1 MLKLLI
7 IAAIFWF
14 NPLVSNIDILP
25 DIIGYLLVIKAFSRA
40 SYIYGFVDDVYTSA
54 KKMCIITGAK
64 IFSMLL
70 VSSFDPTL
78 SLLMSFCFGLL
89 EVIFGIPFLIKLF
102 NAYSH
107 LASLDNTSV
116 GVSDSRIKTFTIVAF
131 ASRLVLAML
140 PDLTALSLNNA
151 LSINADYT
159 YLRFRP
165 LFIGF
170 SVIVALVINI
180 IWLVKY
186 ISYLRNAITKDTE
199 NKCSFEYSEKTST
212 KKSVFVAKD
221 NMRAV
226 IFTMLGSVFI
236 FDFTWEH
243 TYVDIFQDFMFPVI
257 TALALGYLFFKG
269 IYKLNK
275 MSFLLLGV
283 TVVNIALNIFEIV
296 SNTGYFEK
304 YNLASMLKVSEA
316 ESLYFL
322 VCVSAVLSALSLVAT
337 CAVIAMVMKSNART
351 SILEHKDLFSQS
363 DIDYYLKE
371 FDRRTKKNALIVVAL
386 SSVYAV
392 ENSLMVI
399 LKPYA
404 EWMVLVNMVIE
415 IALIISII
423 SFALYIY
430 DEVYKRI
437 LTFS

>member
-1 MLKLLI
+1 MLKYLI
-7 IAAIFWF
+7 IASIFWF

-40 SYIYGFVDDVYTSA
+40 SYLYSFVDDVYTSA
-54 KKMCIITGAK
+54 KKMCIISGAK
-64 IFSMLL
+64 LLSLLL
-70 VSSFDPTL
+70 VSSFDPTM
-78 SLLMSFCFGLL
+78 SLLMSFCFGLV
-89 EVIFGIPFLIKLF
+89 EAIFGIPFFVKLF

-107 LASLDNTSV
+107 LAAKDNISLSV
-116 GVSDSRIKTFTIVAF
+116 ADSSIKSFTVIAF
-131 ASRLVLAML
+131 IARLVLAML

-151 LSINADYT
+151 FAISSDYT

-170 SVIVALVINI
+170 SVIVSLVICT

-186 ISYLRNAITKDTE
+186 IRYLKRVITKEIE
-199 NKCSFEYSEKTST
+199 NKCSFEFSEKTST
-212 KKSVFVAKD
+212 KKSVFIAKD

-226 IFTMLGSVFI
+226 IFTIVGSLFI

-257 TALALGYLFFKG
+257 STLALSYLFFKG
-269 IYKLNK
+269 IYKPNK
-275 MSFLLLGV
+275 MSLLLLGV
-283 TVVNIALNIFEIV
+283 TVANVAVNIFEIV
-296 SNTGYFEK
+296 SNTKYFEK
-304 YNLASMLKVSEA
+304 YNLASILKVSEA

-322 VCVSAVLSALSLVAT
+322 VCLSAILSALALFAT
-337 CAVIAMVMKSNART
+337 CIVILTIMRSNAR
-351 SILEHKDLFSQS
+351 ICINEHKDLFSQS

-371 FDRRTKKNALIVVAL
+371 FDRRTKKNATIVIAL
-386 SSVYAV
+386 AAVYAV
-392 ENSLMVI
+392 ESSLLVI

-415 IALIISII
+415 IALIISFI